1 LKPGSGI
8 INKSINTL
16 PFEAD
21 IPGYNFCEPG
31 TKLKQRLERGDRGIN
46 QFNEA
51 CRVHDIA
58 YSQYKDLNDRHK
70 ADAVLINKAWERV
83 GSKDSS
89 IAEKTA
95 AYLITIIIKTKKKF
109 EMDVKKGTKRKCKK
123 RISKVKSF
131 SNVIQTGIRAVNKSI
146 GRN

>member
-58 YSQYKDLNDRHK
+58 YSQYKDLK
-70 ADAVLINKAWERV
+70 GVVVVVVLTEYTQKQMR
-83 GSKDSS
+83 
-89 IAEKTA
+89 
-95 AYLITIIIKTKKKF
+95 
-109 EMDVKKGTKRKCKK
+109 
-123 RISKVKSF
+123 SF
-131 SNVIQTGIRAVNKSI
+131 I
-146 GRN
+146 